1 MIVVTHGSRSFDDYS
16 VFLRA
21 MFTSLSMMKQ
31 GDDTFVIY
39 SVGPLRI
46 NQMSEEYINVS
57 NFKARGIKSKF
68 LMVNEKFVKD
78 NIDSVDYLTYFCNKG
93 EPFSDLIE
101 FADSVGTE
109 NAVYRF

>member
-1 MIVVTHGSRSFDDYS
+1 MIVVTQGSRNFNDYS

-21 MFTSLSMMKQ
+21 MFTSLSMMKD

-57 NFKARGIKSKF
+57 NFRARGIKAKF
-68 LMVNEKFVKD
+68 LKVTEDFVKD
-78 NIDSVDYLTYFCNKG
+78 NILDIDYVTYFCNKG
-93 EPFSDLIE
+93 EKFSNLVDYAEDNL
-101 FADSVGTE
+101 VE